1 MIQGDLTT
9 GMDLGMDWPDLGMD
23 PASNLDMAY
32 LLEVDCCNLDTEILD
47 RESLGMESA
56 QLLQSG
62 MGMRL
67 EMMPELRDTVMC
79 VWLGK
84 HQGSG
89 TEHSGMKV
97 ELDHSEDTD
106 TRYFEV
112 VPDMEREDRM
122 PGSGSFRHQDE
133 LGMEDL
139 PFSLF
144 AKISPEK
151 NQIEVIL
158 KCCFDLNT
166 VSRLKKQS
174 ML

>member
-9 GMDLGMDWPDLGMD
+9 GMDLGMDWPDL
-23 PASNLDMAY
+23 DMAH
-32 LLEVDCCNLDTEILD
+32 LLEVDCCNLDTESLD
-47 RESLGMESA
+47 RESLGMESVP
-56 QLLQSG
+56 LLNPG
-62 MGMRL
+62 TGMRL
-67 EMMPELRDTVMC
+67 EMKLEFRDTVMC
-79 VWLGK
+79 VGLGK
-84 HQGSG
+84 QQGSG
-89 TEHSGMKV
+89 TEHLDMKV
-97 ELDHSEDTD
+97 ELDHSEDMGM
-106 TRYFEV
+106 RYFEV
-112 VPDMEREDRM
+112 VLDMEREDRM